1 VSQHCIFIIIV
12 TSNIKLIFFNRI
24 DSKNGNV
31 YLIESPDREST
42 PTLTVMVRVEVTGRK
57 GKSTYTVHP
66 VAHDIGTRFQHIV
79 IIALVIKLQN
89 IMAF

>member
-1 VSQHCIFIIIV
+1 LRVKLLLLLSV
-12 TSNIKLIFFNRI
+12 VLTIKLNFFIRI

-57 GKSTYTVHP
+57 GKSTYMVHP
-66 VAHDIGTRFQHIV
+66 VAHDIGTRF
-79 IIALVIKLQN
+79 
-89 IMAF
+89 

>member
-1 VSQHCIFIIIV
+1 MSESALLVKFLLLLSI
-12 TSNIKLIFFNRI
+12 TLNTKLIFFIRI

-42 PTLTVMVRVEVTGRK
+42 PTLTVMVRVEVIGRK

-66 VAHDIGTRFQHIV
+66 VAHDIGTIF
-79 IIALVIKLQN
+79 
-89 IMAF
+89 

>member
-1 VSQHCIFIIIV
+1 MFHR
-12 TSNIKLIFFNRI
+12 RI

-66 VAHDIGTRFQHIV
+66 VAHDIGI
-79 IIALVIKLQN
+79 L
-89 IMAF
+89 